1 MCLVISKA
9 PIIHYIISKEQ
20 KKEYVMMNKK
30 PNRQLDLFSSIH
42 VHWQRLS
49 EEKQLQILEQ
59 LSFLLLS
66 CIKENKQP
74 HQTKKEDQ
82 PCLEK

>member
-1 MCLVISKA
+1 
-9 PIIHYIISKEQ
+9 
-20 KKEYVMMNKK
+20 MMNKK
-30 PNRQLDLFSSIH
+30 PNRQLDLFSSIN

-66 CIKENKQP
+66 CIKENKQL

-82 PCLEK
+82 PCREK